1 MHVYGS
7 GENIRKEGG
16 RKLNRNAIDTIKGY
30 FYQFDYTIKKLLEL
44 NEDNETVVIERIED
58 VDIKTAIDETAV
70 QCKYYSKTEYN
81 HSIIAKPIRLM
92 LSHFMRLKQS
102 GLRPVNYMLYGY
114 YNGGQDKLTLP
125 LPLIDLKYNFLTY
138 TKEKTKH
145 YHHSEL
151 GATDNELKEFISLLT
166 IDINAQ
172 EYEIQLNNIFTRLK
186 KEFIC
191 SDFEAEHYFYNNAL
205 KVIKQMSVEADVSRR
220 TISKKDFLFQI
231 NTKSILFNQWFIEY
245 KGLKNYFKELKKE
258 FFTNLN
264 SSPFDR
270 FFLIEIDK
278 GKYSR
283 SELKEV
289 IFLVSEKWS
298 KLSRREPNPFC
309 PFIFIYGIDE
319 NELSKLKAEL
329 TSENFSF
336 IDGYDFYGATFNVK
350 SIHRQPNYS
359 NGIAIKFINKLELLN
374 TIISESSLTKEIY
387 QFYLKSPFYSN
398 DLKSLKH
405 VKIQIRELKN
415 IKEVI

>member
-1 MHVYGS
+1 M
-7 GENIRKEGG
+7 
-16 RKLNRNAIDTIKGY
+16 NRNAIDTIKGY

-92 LSHFMRLKQS
+92 LSHFMRLKET
-102 GLRPVNYMLYGY
+102 GRRPVKYMLYGF

-125 LPLIDLKYNFLTY
+125 LTLIDLKNNFLTY

-145 YHHSEL
+145 YHHSDL
-151 GATDNELKEFISLLT
+151 GVTDNELENFISLLT

-172 EYEIQLNNIFTRLK
+172 EYETQLNNIFARLK
-186 KEFIC
+186 TEFNC

-205 KVIKQMSVEADVSRR
+205 KVIKQMSVEADVFKR
-220 TISKKDFLFQI
+220 TISKKNFLYQI
-231 NTKSILFNQWFIEY
+231 DNKSILFNQWFIEY
-245 KGLKNYFKELKKE
+245 KGLKNHFKELKKE

-264 SSPFDR
+264 TSPFDR

-278 GKYSR
+278 ENYSR
-283 SELKEV
+283 SELKEI

-298 KLSRREPNPFC
+298 KLSKREANPFC

-319 NELSKLKAEL
+319 NELSILKAEL
-329 TSENFSF
+329 ASENFSF
-336 IDGYDFYGATFNVK
+336 IDGYDFYGSTFNVK

-359 NGIAIKFINKLELLN
+359 NGISIKFINQMELIN
-374 TIISESSLTKEIY
+374 AVISESSSTKEIY
-387 QFYLKSPFYSN
+387 QFYLKSPFYN
-398 DLKSLKH
+398 NNLKSLKH
-405 VKIQIRELKN
+405 VKIQIREVKN